1 MFTVCR
7 FYKDRS
13 TDRVSTLSRRFY
25 NEYFVFLLYSLV
37 ERVKFQVR
45 QSLSPV
51 FIGKFDTEKTLLL
64 ERNRGVFKL
73 TILLSA

>member
-13 TDRVSTLSRRFY
+13 TDRISTLSRRFY

-45 QSLSPV
+45 QSLSSV
-51 FIGKFDTEKTLLL
+51 FIGKFETEKTLLL